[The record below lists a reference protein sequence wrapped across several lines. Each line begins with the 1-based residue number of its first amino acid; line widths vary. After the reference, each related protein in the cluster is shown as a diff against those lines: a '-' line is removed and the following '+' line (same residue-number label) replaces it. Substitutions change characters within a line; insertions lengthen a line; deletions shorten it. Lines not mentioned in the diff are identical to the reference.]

1 MNSGVSLKNTQ
12 IHDRMNQCIE
22 IMENKY
28 IDDSF
33 CEICPIQIKKYFDYN
48 KIKTIFSEFIPN
60 LPYRVRGFYFVP
72 IKTSYSK
79 ILYV

>member
-1 MNSGVSLKNTQ
+1 MEFVNWRYLHHNSGVSLKNTQ

-33 CEICPIQIKKYFDYN
+33 CEN
-48 KIKTIFSEFIPN
+48 
-60 LPYRVRGFYFVP
+60 
-72 IKTSYSK
+72 
-79 ILYV
+79 